1 MKTQISFVSAAVL
14 ALLAASGCRK
24 EEPQNPSQFQG
35 GTQQG
40 WQPGAQ
46 PGGPPGGQP
55 PPSPYGPGPA
65 AGPGAAPPP
74 AAPPPGPAPGPAPAA
89 GGGCDAAT
97 AAMLAPVLTPLQQ
110 QQAPGAKAVASICG
124 MTQTGQVLEVAVTL
138 QPGKCYTGIGGGL
151 PPLTQLDLELQAA
164 APIPGAPPLT
174 LAVSAAGGG
183 IQPVLGGKPNCF
195 KNPFPIPGPAKFRLK
210 ITGGSGPAIATIYEK

>member
-40 WQPGAQ
+40 WQPGTQ
-46 PGGPPGGQP
+46 PGGAPGTQ
-55 PPSPYGPGPA
+55 PSPYTPGPA
-65 AGPGAAPPP
+65 TGPGAPPP
-74 AAPPPGPAPGPAPAA
+74 TAAPPPGPAPAPAA

-97 AAMLAPVLTPLQQ
+97 AAMLAPVLMPLQQ
-110 QQAPGAKAVASICG
+110 QQAPGSKAVASVCG
-124 MTQTGQVLEVAVTL
+124 MAQPGQIFEVPVTL
-138 QPGKCYTGIGGGL
+138 QPGKCYTGIGAGL

-164 APIPGAPPLT
+164 APFPGAPPLT

-195 KNPFPIPGPAKFRLK
+195 KNPFPIAGPAKFRLK
-210 ITGGSGPAIATIYEK
+210 VTGSGPAIATIYEK